1 MLKNNEILLRA
12 PEPEDLAM
20 FYKWEND
27 CSLWQFGS
35 TIAPFSQY
43 ILKEYIANA
52 GGDFFTEKQL
62 RLIITLKQT
71 GQAVGSVD
79 LFDFDPFHRR
89 AAVGVLIDPD
99 YQSKGYA
106 VQALSIIKEY
116 ALGFLGIN
124 MLYAHVPVA
133 NGRSVKLFE
142 NCGYEKSGLLKSWL
156 RNGNKYEDVLL
167 LQIFK

>member
-1 MLKNNEILLRA
+1 MLENDQLLLRA
-12 PEPEDLAM
+12 PEPEDLAL

-27 CSLWQFGS
+27 CKLWQFGS

-52 GGDFFTEKQL
+52 GGDFFAEKQL
-62 RLIITLKQT
+62 RLVVTNKQT
-71 GQAVGSVD
+71 RQAIGNVD

-99 YQSKGYA
+99 YQAKGYA
-106 VQALSIIKEY
+106 TQALAIIKEY
-116 ALGFLGIN
+116 AFDFLGIN
-124 MLYAHVPVA
+124 MLYAHVPIA
-133 NGRSVKLFE
+133 NVQSVKLFE
-142 NCGYEKSGLLKSWL
+142 KSGYEKAGLLKSWL
-156 RNGNKYEDVLL
+156 RNGDKYEDVLL